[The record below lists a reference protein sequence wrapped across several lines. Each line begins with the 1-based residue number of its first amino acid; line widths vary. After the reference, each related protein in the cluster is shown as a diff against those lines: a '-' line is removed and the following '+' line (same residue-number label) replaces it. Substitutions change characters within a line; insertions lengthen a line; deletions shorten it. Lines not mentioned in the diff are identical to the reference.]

1 MSTEFLL
8 PIKYVARHTGL
19 KPYLI
24 RTWEERYA
32 VVRPKRSSSNR
43 RLYSDDDIQRLRLLK
58 LAVDGGH
65 NISYVASLDDEDLLL
80 LVERANHLKNSVD
93 HPEAAKS
100 SAGLGRQQYEFQ
112 QTVELA
118 LSHIVQLNSA
128 LLEKV
133 LSDAAVEMTRQTFLQ
148 FVIMPLFEKI
158 GELWRDGNLKII
170 NENMASIVVRSM
182 LWDMLRAVQVSDTA
196 PKIVIATPL
205 GHWHEFGALASA
217 LAASE
222 SGWQVFYFGPNLPS
236 EEIAFAVKKLG
247 ARALVLSL
255 CHRLNDNKLG
265 IELQKIRRLV
275 GRRLPFFI
283 GGPGSVAANKTIISI
298 NAVVV
303 NDLRAF
309 RDRLDNLINYNR
321 ADMHP

>member
-1 MSTEFLL
+1 MSTKFLH
-8 PIKYVARHTGL
+8 PIKYVARYTGL
-19 KPYLI
+19 KSYLI

-32 VVRPKRSSSNR
+32 VVLPRRSSSNR

-65 NISYVASLDDEDLLL
+65 NISYVASLGDKDLLL
-80 LVERANHLKNSVD
+80 LVERANQLKNSVD
-93 HPEAAKS
+93 YPGVAKS
-100 SAGLGRQQYEFQ
+100 STGLGRQQYEFQ
-112 QTVELA
+112 HTVELA

-170 NENMASIVVRSM
+170 NENMASIVVRTM

-196 PKIVIATPL
+196 PKIVITTPV

-236 EEIAFAVKKLG
+236 EEIAFAVKKLE
-247 ARALVLSL
+247 AKVLALSL
-255 CHRLNDNKLG
+255 CHQLNDNKLT
-265 IELQKIRRLV
+265 IELKKIRRMV
-275 GRRLPFFI
+275 GRRLPLFI
-283 GGPGSVAANKTIISI
+283 GGPGVVAVKKTI
-298 NAVVV
+298 NAITEVATG
-303 NDLRAF
+303 LSSGE
-309 RDRLDNLINYNR
+309 
-321 ADMHP
+321 

>member
-1 MSTEFLL
+1 
-8 PIKYVARHTGL
+8 
-19 KPYLI
+19 
-24 RTWEERYA
+24 
-32 VVRPKRSSSNR
+32 
-43 RLYSDDDIQRLRLLK
+43 
-58 LAVDGGH
+58 VDGGH
-65 NISYVASLDDEDLLL
+65 NISYVASLDDKDLLL
-80 LVERANHLKNSVD
+80 LVERANQLKNSVD
-93 HPEAAKS
+93 YPGVAKS
-100 SAGLGRQQYEFQ
+100 GAGLGRQQYEFQ
-112 QTVELA
+112 HTVELA

-170 NENMASIVVRSM
+170 NENMASIVVRTM
-182 LWDMLRAVQVSDTA
+182 LWDMLRAVQVSYTA
-196 PKIVIATPL
+196 PKIVIATPV

-236 EEIAFAVKKLG
+236 EEIAFAVKKL
-247 ARALVLSL
+247 RAKVLALSL
-255 CHRLNDNKLG
+255 CHQLNENKLT
-265 IELQKIRRLV
+265 IELKKIRRMV
-275 GRRLPFFI
+275 GRRMPLFI
-283 GGPGSVAANKTIISI
+283 GGPGVVAVKKTINAI
-298 NAVVV
+298 NAVVI

-309 RDRLDNLINYNR
+309 RDRLENLTNYNR

>member
-1 MSTEFLL
+1 MSTEFLH

-32 VVRPKRSSSNR
+32 VVRPKRSSTNR

-58 LAVDGGH
+58 LAVDSGH
-65 NISYVASLDDEDLLL
+65 NISYVASLGDDDLLL
-80 LVERANHLKNSVD
+80 IVERARNFKNSVD
-93 HPEAAKS
+93 QAEVVKS
-100 SAGLGRQQYEFQ
+100 ISGLDRQKHEFLH
-112 QTVELA
+112 TVELA
-118 LSHIVQLNSA
+118 LSHIIQLNSS

-133 LSDAAVEMTRQTFLQ
+133 LSDAAVEMSRQTFLQ

-158 GELWRDGNLKII
+158 GELWREGNLKII

-182 LWDMLRAVQVSDTA
+182 LWDMLRAVRVSDTS
-196 PKIVIATPL
+196 PKIVVATPV

-222 SGWQVFYFGPNLPS
+222 SGWQAFYFGPNLPS
-236 EEIAFAVKKLG
+236 EEIAFAVKKLD
-247 ARALVLSL
+247 ARVLALSL
-255 CHRLNDNKLG
+255 CHRLSDNNLL

-275 GRRLPFFI
+275 GHRVPLFI
-283 GGPGSVAANKTIISI
+283 GGPGVVAVKKTISSI
-298 NAVVV
+298 NAVII

-309 RDRLDNLINYNR
+309 RDRLENLSN
-321 ADMHP
+321 